1 MNIKKQIRRGL
12 PLVGTPPY
20 GQIHLHSTGNPK
32 SKAQNEADYMN
43 RKDINTGYFT
53 HVVGNGQIIQT
64 AETNRG
70 AWDVGGDWNMWGYAS
85 IELIESHKNRAE
97 FERDYKLWVNL
108 ARKLADE
115 AKIPKKLDNGNLGI
129 ITHDY
134 ARRNQP
140 NNYTDHTDPYK
151 YLAKWGVTKAQLKR
165 DIEKGFDDYKDYGPQ
180 GPWIAENKRV
190 KINTRHEKIYSGF
203 DWKLR
208 TLTKDVFG
216 KEYNVTGKY
225 HHQNGFTYY
234 SLYDDYGKWH
244 GYINS
249 AFATE
254 VKPKTLNVS
263 KGKWIAERGKFHVGV
278 PTPGANNVSVSKLPL
293 TVNATGSGA
302 KIADITRG
310 QYIVYDAFMNDGKY
324 MWIRQPRGN
333 GQYGYMAT
341 GNIGSNGL
349 RKDYW
354 GKFTS

>member
-1 MNIKKQIRRGL
+1 
-12 PLVGTPPY
+12 
-20 GQIHLHSTGNPK
+20 
-32 SKAQNEADYMN
+32 
-43 RKDINTGYFT
+43 
-53 HVVGNGQIIQT
+53 
-64 AETNRG
+64 
-70 AWDVGGDWNMWGYAS
+70 MWGYAS

-97 FERDYKLWVNL
+97 FERDYKIWVNL

-140 NNYTDHTDPYK
+140 NNHTDHTDPYT

-165 DIEKGFDDYKDYGPQ
+165 DIEKGFSKKPAKK
-180 GPWIAENKRV
+180 PSNPVNKP
-190 KINTRHEKIYSGF
+190 S
-203 DWKLR
+203 
-208 TLTKDVFG
+208 
-216 KEYNVTGKY
+216 
-225 HHQNGFTYY
+225 
-234 SLYDDYGKWH
+234 
-244 GYINS
+244 
-249 AFATE
+249 
-254 VKPKTLNVS
+254 S